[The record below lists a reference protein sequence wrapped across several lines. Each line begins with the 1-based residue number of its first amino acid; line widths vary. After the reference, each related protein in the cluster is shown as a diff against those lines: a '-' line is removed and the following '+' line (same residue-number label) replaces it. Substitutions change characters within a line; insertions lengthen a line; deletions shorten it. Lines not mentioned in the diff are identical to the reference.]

1 MHASDQGDTPNPSR
15 DHKPHWGLVALFA
28 LMTIYGPQA
37 TDGLAQMT
45 NDLSSVVSATT
56 TMVRDIDELLD
67 DLGQE

>member
-15 DHKPHWGLVALFA
+15 DDKPHWGLVSLFA
-28 LMTIYGPQA
+28 LMTIYGPQV
-37 TDGLAQMT
+37 TDGLAQVT